1 MTHSLKALSL
11 ALIATIAL
19 GALMASAAQAQGKFT
34 SLEAQELTLEQD
46 QGQLENTGWQYF
58 TTSSGTVI
66 CRKVSGFAP
75 ALVPNSTYTSL
86 SSEIG
91 YQQCTGPFGEAVTV
105 ATNECWLQFTFG
117 TTIGQT
123 TETTGQ
129 AHINCPQFKQITIQ
143 SPLCQ
148 IHIPKQTP
156 TGGHVVYH
164 TVAGPPK
171 DVTLE
176 VTLSGIQYQGTGFCA
191 SGNNGTY
198 SGNITAKGYKQ
209 IGVHD
214 AQQLTAI
221 EVH

>member
-1 MTHSLKALSL
+1 MTRSLKALSL
-11 ALIATIAL
+11 ALIATFAL
-19 GALMASAAQAQGKFT
+19 GALMASTAQAQGKFT

-66 CRKVSGFAP
+66 CRKVSGLAP
-75 ALVPNSTYTSL
+75 ALVPNSTYTAL

-91 YQQCTGPFGEAVTV
+91 YQQCTGPFGETVTV
-105 ATNECWLQFTFG
+105 STNECWLQFTFG
-117 TTIGQT
+117 TTIGQAG

-143 SPLCQ
+143 TPFCQ

-156 TGGHVVYH
+156 TGGHIIFD
-164 TVAGPPK
+164 ASEGMPK

-198 SGNITAKGYKQ
+198 NGNITVKGYKQ
-209 IGVHD
+209 ATHD